1 MGIAAVLAEN
11 ERLRRE
17 LEAREA
23 ALAQR
28 DAVLAQRDAE
38 IAALKASNEDLAQ
51 RLELQRLKLAGR
63 RNERHVDDTT
73 VPLPFQFSMPEP
85 PPRLPSAEPS
95 EVEGADGGGPEPK
108 PTKPTLSRGANGRPA
123 RRKLGERTDRP
134 TRKLRCAID
143 PAAVCAG
150 CGGALRV
157 FGVSHTHRLEW
168 VPGHFEILDV
178 ERERCACPACPSEGV
193 LVAPPPNFA
202 LPRALCGNGLL
213 ARVLVDKFADRI
225 PLNLQVQRMEREG
238 ETFSTATLSDWVLGG
253 ATFLRRIADAIDAR
267 LLAGRW
273 LQADDTG
280 FPVQDGT
287 DGKLRKGRLWAVTDQ
302 QEVRYHFTDTKE
314 GENPARFLAGFQGK
328 LLLVDGGSEFNLAVA
343 QKGLL
348 RAGCW
353 SHLRRY
359 FFEARHHHPAEA
371 RLALG
376 TMRDLFAI
384 EDGLDGAELDVIREV
399 RQRDSR
405 PLVEGLFTWILG
417 LRLQVRPTSLL
428 GEALS
433 YAVNGREFFER
444 FLAHPELPMH
454 NNASELRLRGPVV
467 GRKQWLFAGS
477 EGGAHAAA
485 TMFTL
490 VGSCM
495 LQGIDP
501 WAYTAD
507 VLSRLGDH
515 PVNKVHEL
523 TPLAWRLA
531 RECAAPT

>member
-1 MGIAAVLAEN
+1 MGLATILAEN
-11 ERLRRE
+11 ERLRGE
-17 LEAREA
+17 LA
-23 ALAQR
+23 AR
-28 DAVLAQRDAE
+28 DAVLAQREAVLAQREAE
-38 IAALKASNEDLAQ
+38 VAALKASNEDLAQ

-63 RNERHVDDTT
+63 RNERHVEDNAI
-73 VPLPFQFSMPEP
+73 PLPFPFTMPPP
-85 PPRLPSAEPS
+85 PPRLPGA
-95 EVEGADGGGPEPK
+95 EVEQAAEEKPRISPNRGP
-108 PTKPTLSRGANGRPA
+108 NGRPA
-123 RRKLGERTDRP
+123 RRNLAERTDRP
-134 TRKLRCAID
+134 VRPLRCPVD
-143 PAAVCAG
+143 PAATCG
-150 CGGALRV
+150 KCGGALRV
-157 FGVSHTHRLEW
+157 FGVSHARRLEW

-178 ERERCACPACPSEGV
+178 QRERCACPNCPSQGV
-193 LVAPPPNFA
+193 LVAPPPSFA
-202 LPRALCGNGLL
+202 LPRAQCGNGLL

-225 PLNLQVQRMEREG
+225 PLNLQAQRMEREG
-238 ETFSTATLSDWVLGG
+238 ESFSTATLSDWVLAG
-253 ATFLRRIADAIDAR
+253 AAFLQRIVKAIDDR

-314 GENPARFLAGFQGK
+314 GQNPARFLAGFQGK

-359 FFEARHHHPAEA
+359 FFDARHHHPTEA

-376 TMRDLFAI
+376 TIRDLFAL
-384 EDGLDGAELDVIREV
+384 EDGLVAAPLEVVRDVRN
-399 RQRDSR
+399 QDAR
-405 PLVEGLFTWILG
+405 PLVAGFFDWVLG
-417 LRLQVRPTSLL
+417 VRQQVRPTSLL
-428 GEALS
+428 GEALT

-444 FLAHPELPMH
+444 FLDHPELPMH

-501 WAYTAD
+501 WTYIAD
-507 VLSRLGDH
+507 VLTRLADH
-515 PVNKVHEL
+515 PVNRVHEL
-523 TPLAWRLA
+523 TPRAWRLA
-531 RECAAPT
+531 RDGPALA